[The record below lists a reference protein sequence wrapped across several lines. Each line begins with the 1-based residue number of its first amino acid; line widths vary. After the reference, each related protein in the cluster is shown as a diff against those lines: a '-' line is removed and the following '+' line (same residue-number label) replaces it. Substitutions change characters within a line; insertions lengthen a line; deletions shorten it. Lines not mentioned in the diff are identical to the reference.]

1 MLRLAELRAQ
11 EGVSQKKLAE
21 DLHMSAG
28 NLCDWEKGRTEPDIE
43 RLIKLADYFD
53 VSLDYLMGREILPEN
68 TAKPAD
74 NLKFRLLAAFGGLSE
89 EGKRKLVEFL
99 EAEDK

>member
-1 MLRLAELRAQ
+1 MLRLTELRLQ

-53 VSLDYLMGREILPEN
+53 VSLDFLMGREVRSSDKAAPS
-68 TAKPAD
+68 TD
-74 NLKFRLLAAFGGLSE
+74 LKYRLIGAFNKLTDT
-89 EGKRKLVEFL
+89 GKLKLVEFL
-99 EAEDK
+99 ESETK

>member
-53 VSLDYLMGREILPEN
+53 VSLDYLMGREPVAEK
-68 TAKPAD
+68 AVKPAD
-74 NLKFRLLAAFGGLSE
+74 DLKFRLLAAFGRLTE
-89 EGKRKLVEFL
+89 EGKRNLVEFL